1 LKEQAGRAFQERR
14 KRVLERLGDRAL
26 MVIAAAPEIRVG
38 FDTEFR
44 YAVDPELYYL
54 TGFTE
59 PEAVLVLSGVTDHAP
74 FTLFVRPRDRER
86 ETWTGPRGGVESAL
100 AVSGADAAFPVTELE
115 TRLPGLLADA
125 DTIFARLRTGRP
137 AVDEA
142 IVRAL
147 STARHA
153 RPRRGRGPHT
163 VVDPGAVLDDLRLFK
178 DGQEMEAVKAAAA
191 ITLET
196 FLEAAR
202 DIRAGTGEWQLEA
215 AMDAGFRK
223 RGASG
228 PAFPTIV
235 ASGPNATVLHHV
247 GNDRILEAAD
257 AVLIDAGARY
267 AMYCADVSR
276 TFPVSGR
283 FGDGQRALYDIVLAA
298 HDAAISASRPG
309 ATIAQVHD
317 AARHIL
323 ESGLEDLGLI
333 GPAGAEG
340 RDVAVKAFYP
350 HRTSHWL
357 GLEVHDVGDYV
368 RAGEPRRLEPGM
380 VFTIE
385 PGLYV
390 SRDCEEAAARL
401 RGLGIRIEDEVLIT
415 PSGHEVLTGALPTD
429 PDTIERLIE

>member
-1 LKEQAGRAFQERR
+1 MAGTAFQERR
-14 KRVLERLGDRAL
+14 RRVLEGLGDRAL
-26 MVIAAAPEIRVG
+26 MVITAAPEIRVG

-54 TGFTE
+54 TGCTE
-59 PEAVLVLSGVTDHAP
+59 PEAVLVLSSVADHAP
-74 FTLFVRPRDRER
+74 FTLFVRPRDPER
-86 ETWTGPRGGVESAL
+86 EIWTGPRGGVESAV
-100 AVSGADAAFPVTELE
+100 ADSGADAAFPVTELE
-115 TRLPGLLADA
+115 ARLPALLADA
-125 DTIFARLRTGRP
+125 DTVFARLRTGRP

-147 STARHA
+147 VTARHA
-153 RPRRGRGPHT
+153 RPKRGRGPDT
-163 VVDPGAVLDDLRLFK
+163 LVDPGAVLDDLRLFK
-178 DGQEMEAVKAAAA
+178 DEQELGALRAAAA
-191 ITLET
+191 ITVET
-196 FLEAAR
+196 FLESAR

-215 AMDAGFRK
+215 AMDAGFRR

-247 GNDRILEAAD
+247 GNDRILEEPD

-267 AMYCADVSR
+267 AMYCADVTR

-317 AARHIL
+317 AARRIL
-323 ESGLEDLGLI
+323 EAGLEDLGLI
-333 GPAGAEG
+333 GPEGTEG
-340 RDVAVKAFYP
+340 RDAAVKAFYP

-357 GLEVHDVGDYV
+357 GLDVHDVGDY
-368 RAGEPRRLEPGM
+368 AAAAEPRRLEPGM
-380 VFTIE
+380 VFTVE

-390 SRDCEEAAARL
+390 SRDCEGGPARL
-401 RGLGIRIEDEVLIT
+401 RGLGIRIEDDVLIT

-429 PDTIERLIE
+429 PETIERLVE